1 MPTSRLK
8 TLPPSALDE
17 AQLRLYESVVNS
29 PRLQNPLFKKFGL
42 REDGSLA
49 GPFDP
54 WLRTPELGLILE
66 QAGMALRAN
75 TSLPEVPR
83 EVAVLVVA
91 AAWSAPF
98 EWVVHSM
105 VLRKAGVSDDV
116 IKAIAL
122 RRRPPIEDPIVLA
135 AHDVAYELV
144 HKRRIADATY
154 ERASTHLGEC
164 ELVEL
169 VCAVGFYQLV
179 SGVLESFQQPLHEE
193 VVSPPSRGSAPSA
206 GYDFYEAA
214 STTRAIR
221 RLRPDPIPNDMLQRV
236 LTAATWAPSGANQQP
251 WRVIVVRDDARKQSL
266 AKHYQQLWSNY
277 ASAGRERMA
286 AAPEESRD
294 PAETAFV
301 AGEYLAEHLGEVPVV
316 AVFCF
321 NPELLHITDAGL
333 DRPSVVGGASLYPA
347 VQNFLLACRAEGLGA
362 TITTLFCQVEADV
375 LKLLDIPK
383 PWATYAA
390 VPVGWPV
397 GGGHGPLR
405 RAPVNQMVFAD
416 SFGQAF
422 N

>member
-1 MPTSRLK
+1 M
-8 TLPPSALDE
+8 
-17 AQLRLYESVVNS
+17 
-29 PRLQNPLFKKFGL
+29 
-42 REDGSLA
+42 
-49 GPFDP
+49 
-54 WLRTPELGLILE
+54 
-66 QAGMALRAN
+66 
-75 TSLPEVPR
+75 
-83 EVAVLVVA
+83 
-91 AAWSAPF
+91 
-98 EWVVHSM
+98 
-105 VLRKAGVSDDV
+105 
-116 IKAIAL
+116 
-122 RRRPPIEDPIVLA
+122 
-135 AHDVAYELV
+135 
-144 HKRRIADATY
+144 
-154 ERASTHLGEC
+154 
-164 ELVEL
+164 
-169 VCAVGFYQLV
+169 
-179 SGVLESFQQPLHEE
+179 
-193 VVSPPSRGSAPSA
+193 
-206 GYDFYEAA
+206 
-214 STTRAIR
+214 
-221 RLRPDPIPNDMLQRV
+221 
-236 LTAATWAPSGANQQP
+236 
-251 WRVIVVRDDARKQSL
+251 RDDARKQSL

-286 AAPEESRD
+286 AAPKELRE
-294 PAETAFV
+294 PAEKALV